1 MEISKKN
8 QEYLKYREEVV
19 KIQEKMGWS
28 KSDLYKKLEKHFG
41 RLDDFDFPLKD
52 TFLKQYNLKGGSLK
66 HFQKYFE
73 YLYNLPEVK
82 EKLLEKPKGLYRF
95 VLIVLVSTLLF
106 VSLLA
111 DYDPNNKMD
120 IISDKSFKEC
130 QEKCLKQN
138 DKFREKSDN
147 LLENFRTYRV
157 INSFFKEEQ
166 N

>member
-1 MEISKKN
+1 M
-8 QEYLKYREEVV
+8 
-19 KIQEKMGWS
+19 
-28 KSDLYKKLEKHFG
+28 
-41 RLDDFDFPLKD
+41 
-52 TFLKQYNLKGGSLK
+52 
-66 HFQKYFE
+66 
-73 YLYNLPEVK
+73 K

-95 VLIVLVSTLLF
+95 VLIVLVSTVLF

-111 DYDPNNKMD
+111 DYDPNNKLD

-130 QEKCLKQN
+130 QEKCFKQN